1 MSAYNCIVVL
11 GPTASGKTRLA
22 CRVAHSLNGEVISA
36 DSRQVYRQL
45 DIGTGKDL
53 AEYIVDGVKVPHHL
67 IDIVDP
73 SEQFYLHE
81 FIREL
86 EHVFEDITDR
96 GKLPVICGGT
106 GLYLDALRKDFRFTQ
121 VTENIELRRSLE
133 NKTKAGLLEILSGLD
148 FPELKN
154 TDTSSV
160 KRVIRAI
167 EIGTYLQEGNRIGDA
182 RDTIY
187 RPYYIGITINA
198 EERRKRIEK
207 RLRQR
212 LEEGMIDE
220 VGRLL
225 DAGITP
231 ERLIRFGLEYKF
243 ITEYLTGKLTREKM
257 ESDLLTAIVQY
268 SKRQMTWFRRMEK
281 EGVKI
286 HWWPHDCE
294 PGEVTGSLRM
304 EFNLL

>member
-53 AEYIVDGVKVPHHL
+53 AEYIVEGVKVPHHL

-121 VTENIELRRSLE
+121 VPENIELRRSLE

-257 ESDLLTAIVQY
+257 EHDLLTAIVQY
-268 SKRQMTWFRRMEK
+268 SKRQMTWFRMMER

-294 PGEVTGSLRM
+294 PGEVIGSLRM